1 MIFVS
6 YEFNVLDLIITLLI
20 LILHV
25 LIEIVIWGSLRD
37 IKVFSVEDKHFFII
51 MIKKLF
57 YTFMTFVVVHETRMH
72 VERELWMSK
81 SQGPVGVPVLN

>member
-37 IKVFSVEDKHFFII
+37 IKVFSVEDKCFFLI

-57 YTFMTFVVVHETRMH
+57 HTFMTFVVVHEIRMH
-72 VERELWMSK
+72 GERELWMSK
-81 SQGPVGVPVLN
+81 SQGPVGVPIWI

>member
-37 IKVFSVEDKHFFII
+37 IKVFSVEDKRFF
-51 MIKKLF
+51 
-57 YTFMTFVVVHETRMH
+57 
-72 VERELWMSK
+72 
-81 SQGPVGVPVLN
+81 

>member
-20 LILHV
+20 LSLHV

-37 IKVFSVEDKHFFII
+37 IKVFSVEDKRFF
-51 MIKKLF
+51 
-57 YTFMTFVVVHETRMH
+57 
-72 VERELWMSK
+72 
-81 SQGPVGVPVLN
+81 